1 MSNIVLE
8 YAFKGDA
15 WPPIVDYHP
24 DDNCANGPAKC
35 HQLCHQ
41 PLQGNIIIAIIIII
55 IMTIIIIIV
64 LLKFITFLG
73 FFLRGHCDSQP
84 YSYAGSNHIVY
95 RGASLL
101 HKGQKRFKGVLR
113 RQE

>member
-8 YAFKGDA
+8 YAFAGDA

-24 DDNCANGPAKC
+24 DDNCANSPAKC

-95 RGASLL
+95 
-101 HKGQKRFKGVLR
+101 
-113 RQE
+113 